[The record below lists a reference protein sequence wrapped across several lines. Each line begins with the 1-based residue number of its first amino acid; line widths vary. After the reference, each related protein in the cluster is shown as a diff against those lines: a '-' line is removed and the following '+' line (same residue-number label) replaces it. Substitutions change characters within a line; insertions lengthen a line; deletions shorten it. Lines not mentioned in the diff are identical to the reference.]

1 MNSEYNKKLTKIKKE
16 YKNTEMLLDIYLENY
31 HNNYIYIR
39 IDYYKKLKTYKL
51 SWIDLSLYNNN
62 NFNSIINYEH
72 IPDNIVSLIKNII
85 SNINN
90 LDLYQ
95 PPEQKE
101 NLVSINSNLLTK
113 NNQPLNL
120 TFYRY
125 IHPKDKTLFDLFG
138 VIFNNLPRKLEP
150 FLQEISAAII
160 GNTAKYEYKEEFKFD
175 LFQDNPDTL
184 FFPQIIERGKEY
196 HQQGRVLFLEKIN
209 DKYFSVVGGNS
220 LYVIVIK
227 YDETTKLMQI
237 YCSCPCEFFCKH
249 IYAVILAIRN
259 NQFKKF
265 YKITRNTSNINL
277 LDKIMNFQFLLSIG
291 TDDQGNNYLVIEDGL
306 IKLLPIK
313 NKNNLSEWEILED
326 DEKESL
332 TKRIKEILNK

>member
-39 IDYYKKLKTYKL
+39 IDYYKKIKTYKL
-51 SWIDLSLYNNN
+51 SWIDLSLYNND
-62 NFNSIINYEH
+62 FNSVINYEH
-72 IPDNIVSLIKNII
+72 LPNNIISLIKNII

-101 NLVSINSNLLTK
+101 NLVNISSNLLTK
-113 NNQPLNL
+113 NNQPLKL

-125 IHPKDKTLFDLFG
+125 IHSKDKVLFDLFG
-138 VIFNNLPRKLEP
+138 VIFNNLPHKLDV
-150 FLQEISAAII
+150 FFKEISAAIF
-160 GNTAKYEYKEEFKFD
+160 GNTTKYEYKEEFKFD

-209 DKYFSVVGGNS
+209 DKYFSVVGGHS

-227 YDETTKLMQI
+227 YDETNKTMQV
-237 YCSCPCEFFCKH
+237 YCSCPCEFLCKH

-277 LDKIMNFQFLLSIG
+277 LDKIMNFHFLLSIG
-291 TDDQGNNYLVIEDGL
+291 TDDQGINYLVIEDGL

-313 NKNNLSEWEILED
+313 NKNNISGWEILED
-326 DEKESL
+326 DENETL